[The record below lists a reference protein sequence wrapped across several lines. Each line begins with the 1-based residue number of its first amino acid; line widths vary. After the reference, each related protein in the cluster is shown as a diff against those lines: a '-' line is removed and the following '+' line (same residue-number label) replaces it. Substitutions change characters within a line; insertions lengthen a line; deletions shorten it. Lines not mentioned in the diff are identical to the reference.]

1 MCGSSSGCGRFLN
14 DPRLREQITAIT
26 NKAEGFHKFS
36 DWIMIGDIL
45 GHNDPDVH
53 ERIVKFNELAANC
66 AIYSSALD
74 ITDAANTL
82 AAEGHPVDFDNLAT
96 VTPYLTHTVRRMG
109 DLVLDLAEPEQPQ
122 TRLDLEPK
130 VLFRAGA

>member
-1 MCGSSSGCGRFLN
+1 M
-14 DPRLREQITAIT
+14 
-26 NKAEGFHKFS
+26 
-36 DWIMIGDIL
+36 
-45 GHNDPDVH
+45 
-53 ERIVKFNELAANC
+53 KFNELAANC

-74 ITDAANTL
+74 ITDAANQL
-82 AAEGHPVDFDNLAT
+82 AAEGHPVDFDDLAT
-96 VTPYLTHTVRRMG
+96 VTPYLTHTIRRMG